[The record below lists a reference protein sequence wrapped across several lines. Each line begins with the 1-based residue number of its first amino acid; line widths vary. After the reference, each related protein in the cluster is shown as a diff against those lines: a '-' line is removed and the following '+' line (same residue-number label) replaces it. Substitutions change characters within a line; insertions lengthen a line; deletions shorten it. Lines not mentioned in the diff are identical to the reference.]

1 MRVLLNLKPGRKK
14 LRKIS
19 KEEQVIA
26 FLEIMK
32 RETSEHRR
40 LESPLFL
47 ELTGDVPHH
56 YFGDKTT
63 RSKLIKY
70 AAWCYNTDRNGY
82 LMEPG
87 YWRIV
92 YDDLKKEYEQ
102 KRGCKEDL
110 YYPTPESFGK
120 GHRITNLYYN
130 HKAEEYGSMFL
141 RGEMYD

>member
-1 MRVLLNLKPGRKK
+1 MKILVNLRPGKK
-14 LRKIS
+14 NLRKIS

-32 RETSEHRR
+32 RETGEHRA
-40 LESPLFL
+40 LETPLHL

-70 AAWCYNTDRNGY
+70 VAWCYDTDRNGY
-82 LMEPG
+82 LLPPK

-92 YDDLKKEYEQ
+92 YDDLKKEYER
-102 KRGCKEDL
+102 KSGRGEEM
-110 YYPTPESFGK
+110 YYPAPESFGK

-130 HKAEEYGSMFL
+130 HGAEEYGSMFL
-141 RGEMYD
+141 RGTIC